1 MLDLSIGNM
10 SAYGIG
16 LDEIMD
22 AFGIE
27 KEVDLS
33 AKSSAVGAIGDG
45 QKSKLTTKALDN
57 VTTAVQD
64 KNFTTGTVEIKAVVD
79 GVEQTLSFDLDL
91 SALKGKNGGVTGA
104 EIATEV
110 ANQLNKHEDFNK
122 NFTASANQGK
132 LTFEA
137 KENGGNIVL
146 GTKNNPA
153 QTDFKISFGDLSD
166 GATQVTAQEKG
177 SDQAGDRVKGHYG
190 EINFANLKDGDTIT
204 IAGKT
209 YTKVAD
215 DNAVKDTYAGFK
227 DLDGLEKL
235 LAGDGISLTKNQNR
249 ITLDFATQES
259 GLAGTYSVNQVNVS
273 DKGKEYSNLLENID
287 ESLKH
292 ITEQRAKLGA
302 NQNRLE
308 YTIKNLD
315 LSSENLSAARSRI
328 EDTDMAKE
336 MMNLTQ
342 ANVLQQAA
350 TSILAQANQ
359 APNNITQLLG

>member
-1 MLDLSIGNM
+1 
-10 SAYGIG
+10 
-16 LDEIMD
+16 MD

-33 AKSSAVGAIGDG
+33 AKSSVVGGVADG
-45 QKSKLTTKALDN
+45 QKTSLTTADLGDL
-57 VTTAVQD
+57 TATAN
-64 KNFTTGTVEIKAVVD
+64 KNLTTGTVEIKGKLN
-79 GVEQTLSFDLDL
+79 GVAHTFKFDLDL
-91 SALKGKNGGVTGA
+91 SALNSGVGGSITKEA
-104 EIATEV
+104 LANEIAK
-110 ANQLNKHEDFNK
+110 QLNANGEFSK
-122 NFTASANQGK
+122 NFTAVSGGANGK

-137 KENGGNIVL
+137 KENGGDIIL
-146 GTKNNPA
+146 GSDNPEA
-153 QTDFKISFGDLSD
+153 NDFKVTFGALD
-166 GATQVTAQEKG
+166 GAQAPGALTKG
-177 SDQAGDRVKGHYG
+177 GVGAAANQVKGHYG
-190 EINFANLKDGDTIT
+190 EINFANLQDGDTIT

-215 DNAVKDTYAGFK
+215 DAAVKDTYAGFK
-227 DLDGLEKL
+227 DIAGLKAL
-235 LAGDGISLTKNQNR
+235 LADDGISLTENNNK

-287 ESLKH
+287 SSLKH

>member
-45 QKSKLTTKALDN
+45 QKSSLTTADLGDLKATANKNL
-57 VTTAVQD
+57 TTGKVEIKGKLNGVAHTFKFDLNLSALNSGVGGSITKEALANEIAKQLNANGEFS
-64 KNFTTGTVEIKAVVD
+64 KNFTVV
-79 GVEQTLSFDLDL
+79 S
-91 SALKGKNGGVTGA
+91 GG
-104 EIATEV
+104 
-110 ANQLNKHEDFNK
+110 AN
-122 NFTASANQGK
+122 GK

-137 KENGGNIVL
+137 KENGGNIIL
-146 GTKNNPA
+146 GSATPEAN
-153 QTDFKISFGDLSD
+153 DFKVTFGALD
-166 GATQVTAQEKG
+166 GAQAPGALTKG
-177 SDQAGDRVKGHYG
+177 SNVATDQVKGHYV

-215 DNAVKDTYAGFK
+215 DTAVKDTYAGFK
-227 DLDGLEKL
+227 DIAGLKSL
-235 LAGDGISLTKNQNR
+235 LADDGISLTEANNK

-259 GLAGTYSVNQVNVS
+259 GLAGTYSVNQKQVS
-273 DKGKEYSNLLENID
+273 DQGKEYSNLLENID
-287 ESLKH
+287 SSLKH

>member
-27 KEVDLS
+27 KKVDLN
-33 AKSSAVGAIGDG
+33 AKSSSIGGISEGKKSSLTSEDLGELSVNDG
-45 QKSKLTTKALDN
+45 ISLTTGK
-57 VTTAVQD
+57 
-64 KNFTTGTVEIKAVVD
+64 VELKVVKD
-79 GVEQTLSFDLDL
+79 GVEKTLTFDLDL
-91 SALKGKNGGVTGA
+91 SALTGDNQNK
-104 EIATEV
+104 IAKDKLAKEV
-110 ANQLNKHEDFNK
+110 AKQLNNHAEFSK
-122 NFTASANQGK
+122 NFKASVNGNGNDGK
-132 LTFEA
+132 LVFEA
-137 KENGGNIVL
+137 QENGGDYLL
-146 GTKNNPA
+146 GGKTLNT
-153 QTDFKISFGDLSD
+153 TDLKISFGKLSNNNN
-166 GATQVTAQEKG
+166 GPNAITKGNGTQ
-177 SDQAGDRVKGHYG
+177 VKGHYG
-190 EINFANLKDGDTIT
+190 EIDVANLKDGDTIT

-215 DNAVKDTYAGFK
+215 DTAVKDTYGGFK
-227 DLDGLEKL
+227 NVDGLQAL
-235 LAGDGISLTKNQNR
+235 LADDGVVVTKNTNKL
-249 ITLDFATQES
+249 TLDFATQES

-273 DKGKEYSNLLENID
+273 SKGKEYSNLLESID
-287 ESLKH
+287 SSLKH
-292 ITEQRAKLGA
+292 VTEQRAKLGA

>member
-45 QKSKLTTKALDN
+45 QKSKITTDDLGDLTVTQGKSLTTGK
-57 VTTAVQD
+57 VT
-64 KNFTTGTVEIKAVVD
+64 IKAKVD
-79 GVEQTLSFDLDL
+79 GVVQDLTFDLDL
-91 SALKGKNGGVTGA
+91 SALTSGNGT
-104 EIATEV
+104 IAKATLADEV
-110 ANQLNKHEDFNK
+110 AKQLNANEEFSK
-122 NFTASANQGK
+122 NFTASSATGK

-137 KENGGNIVL
+137 KENGGDIIL
-146 GTKNNPA
+146 GSDTPA
-153 QTDFKISFGDLSD
+153 AGDFKISFGKLND
-166 GATQVTAQEKG
+166 GANGPGDLTKG
-177 SDQAGDRVKGHYG
+177 GAAGAANQVKGHYG

-215 DNAVKDTYAGFK
+215 DAAVKDTYAGFK
-227 DLDGLEKL
+227 DIAGLKGL
-235 LAGDGISLTKNQNR
+235 LADDGISLTEAGNK

-287 ESLKH
+287 SSLKH